1 MRKNVYNIPTE
12 KKEACQNPRFSF
24 EAKEQ
29 YRQKD
34 YQSQTPQGP
43 QAPRALMPHF
53 SLRVLPGDEVKIAV
67 PVSKKIAKKAVTR
80 NLIRRRVRPILREL
94 VSNLKPATYMIIA
107 KAGAEKIKG
116 KELKEELV
124 RLIRSI
130 RN

>member
-1 MRKNVYNIPTE
+1 
-12 KKEACQNPRFSF
+12 
-24 EAKEQ
+24 
-29 YRQKD
+29 
-34 YQSQTPQGP
+34 
-43 QAPRALMPHF
+43 MPHF

-94 VSNLKPATYMIIA
+94 ISNLKPATYMIIA